1 MNTSKIY
8 KKDDYWYV
16 DFIDS
21 NYEYVPAV
29 GIFKLY
35 EDAVKASKEWE
46 DEKSLENLGE
56 SSW

>member
-29 GIFKLY
+29 GIFKKY

>member
-1 MNTSKIY
+1 MNISKIY

-21 NYEYVPAV
+21 NYEYIPAV

-35 EDAVKASKEWE
+35 EDAIKASKEWE
-46 DEKSLENLGE
+46 NEQSLENLG
-56 SSW
+56 